1 MPMKTKITR
10 RGFNRILGMSGGG
23 LLVTPVIVEA
33 GIASPSQTEG
43 PFYPIAE
50 QDDMDMDL
58 TQIQGRTGRATGKV
72 VQVRGRVL
80 DIDGNALKGATVD
93 VWQANHFGRYSHPDD
108 TNPNPLDP
116 DFQGW
121 GIMQAGDSGA
131 YGFKTILPGPYDI
144 SETNTRCSHIH
155 FKVTHPDRA
164 PLTTQMYFEGDPL
177 IAVDTVME
185 DTPEELRSLL
195 IATQVA
201 SKDEGVP
208 VYQWDI
214 VLG

>member
-1 MPMKTKITR
+1 MTMKTKITR
-10 RGFNRILGMSGGG
+10 RNFNRILGISGGG
-23 LLVTPVIVEA
+23 LLVTPVVVDA
-33 GIASPSQTEG
+33 GIASPPQTEG

-50 QDDMDMDL
+50 QADMDMDL
-58 TQIQGRTGRATGKV
+58 TQIQGRVDRAIGKV

-80 DIDGNALKGATVD
+80 DVDGNTVEGATVD

-108 TNPNPLDP
+108 TSPNQLDP
-116 DFQGW
+116 NFQGW
-121 GIMQAGDSGA
+121 GIVQTGAGGTYS
-131 YGFKTILPGPYDI
+131 FKTILPGPYDI
-144 SETNTRCSHIH
+144 SETDARCSHIH

-177 IAVDTVME
+177 IAIDIVMK
-185 DTPEELRSLL
+185 DTPEELRPLL
-195 IATQVA
+195 IATQMP
-201 SKDEGVP
+201 STDEEMS